1 MKCLRAIQLI
11 IPENKLSKGLYMV
24 LEAFAAV
31 FCVIL
36 LVTMVFGSIAPAAD
50 DEHTSY
56 IGKVMVFVPLG
67 ISLVQIIPGLI
78 FRFINKK

>member
-1 MKCLRAIQLI
+1 MQLI
-11 IPENKLSKGLYMV
+11 IPESKLSKGLYMV

-36 LVTMVFGSIAPAAD
+36 LITMVFGSIAPAAD
-50 DEHTSY
+50 DEHTGY
-56 IGKVMVFVPLG
+56 IGKFMVFVPLG
-67 ISLVQIIPGLI
+67 ISLYQIIPGLI

>member
-1 MKCLRAIQLI
+1 MQLI

-24 LEAFAAV
+24 LEALAAV
-31 FCVIL
+31 FCIIL
-36 LVTMVFGSIAPAAD
+36 LVTMVFGLIALAAD

-56 IGKVMVFVPLG
+56 IGKVMVLVPLG